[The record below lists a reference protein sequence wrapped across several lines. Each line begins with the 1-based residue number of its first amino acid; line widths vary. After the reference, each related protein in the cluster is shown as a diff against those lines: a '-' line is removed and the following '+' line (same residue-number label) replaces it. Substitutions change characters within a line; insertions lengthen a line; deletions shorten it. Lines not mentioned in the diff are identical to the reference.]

1 MGDAR
6 TTLYIVASY
15 MREGL
20 GLPGTASGSG
30 GVFTQMAV
38 LARTLSQRPDY
49 RVVLLTDEQF
59 EYPGIEVRVVPQA
72 PKASSLSLVDRVR
85 KKLYRM
91 RIEALMSDEGRRVV
105 LFPHLV
111 RSAYITVARKVGAKS
126 ILWINA
132 DQLVDDSPIGRSQ
145 KGTASVQKAIPKVDA
160 VAVLNE
166 RQKGFVRDRW
176 GIEAT
181 ILTSGIEPPDPELCA
196 TPQEG
201 ALWVGRLAPGKRPW
215 VFIDLAR
222 QNPNHRFR
230 FVMRTRATGAT
241 AFEDYVDAE
250 LLRYPNLEIV
260 RDVPAQ
266 EMQKVYAEA
275 RALIVTSAS
284 EGFPR
289 VMTEAGSV
297 GTEVLSLEIN
307 VDGLL
312 DGERWG
318 YCADGDYDAFSAK
331 VSEVLDGPPP
341 TTEERLAIREDLL
354 ARCGADR
361 MADDVDR
368 LARSLF

>member
-20 GLPGTASGSG
+20 GLPGKASGSG

-38 LARTLSQRPDY
+38 LARSLSQRPDY
-49 RVVLLTDEQF
+49 RVVLLTEEQF

-72 PKASSLSLVDRVR
+72 PKSTKVPLLDRVR

-91 RIEALMSDEGRRVV
+91 RLESLMKDEGRRVV
-105 LFPHLV
+105 LFPHIV
-111 RSAYITVARKVGAKS
+111 RAAHVTAAKNVGAKT

-132 DQLVDDSPIGRSQ
+132 DQLVDDSPVGRSQ
-145 KGTASVQKAIPKVDA
+145 PATASVHSAITRVDA
-160 VAVLNE
+160 VGVLNE
-166 RQKGFVRDRW
+166 RQKRFVRDRW

-196 TPQEG
+196 TPQDG

-222 QNPNHRFR
+222 QNPDHRFR
-230 FVMRTRATGAT
+230 IVLRTRAAMVS

-250 LLRYPNLEIV
+250 AVKYPNLEVI
-260 RDVPAQ
+260 RDVPAD
-266 EMQKVYAEA
+266 EMQAVYAGS
-275 RALIVTSAS
+275 RALILSSAS
-284 EGFPR
+284 EGFSR
-289 VMTEAGSV
+289 VMAEAGSLGV
-297 GTEVLSLEIN
+297 EVLSLEVN
-307 VDGLL
+307 VDGILG
-312 DGERWG
+312 GEHWG
-318 YCADGDYDAFSAK
+318 YCADGDYDAFFAK
-331 VSEVLDGPPP
+331 VKAVLDGPLP
-341 TTEERLAIREDLL
+341 TKEERLVIREELL
-354 ARCGADR
+354 AKCGADR

-368 LARSLF
+368 LAQSLF